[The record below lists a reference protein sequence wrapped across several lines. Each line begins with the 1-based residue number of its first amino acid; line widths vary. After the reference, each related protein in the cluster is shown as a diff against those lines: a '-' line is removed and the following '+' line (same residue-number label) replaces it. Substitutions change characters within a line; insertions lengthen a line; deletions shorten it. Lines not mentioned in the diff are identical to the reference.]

1 MCLAIAASQKCIV
14 YQLDVNNA
22 FLHGN
27 LNEEV
32 YMRMPE
38 GVENRKGKVCLLKKS
53 LYGLKQASR
62 QWHNKLLEEL
72 KSLGYVQSK
81 NDYSLFTK
89 RTSHFIVIVTVY
101 VDDILITGSNQ
112 TEIKMLKAHLHNK
125 FTIKDF
131 GQMHYF
137 LGMEVSHN
145 PEGMVLTQHKF
156 TRDLFKTSG
165 VSDFKK
171 AVIPMSLNH
180 KLSST
185 DGELLEDPST
195 YRSIIGKLNFLTNTR
210 PDLSYTVQTLSQFM
224 QKTSNI
230 TLAGSLTCS

>member
-1 MCLAIAASQKCIV
+1 
-14 YQLDVNNA
+14 
-22 FLHGN
+22 
-27 LNEEV
+27 
-32 YMRMPE
+32 
-38 GVENRKGKVCLLKKS
+38 
-53 LYGLKQASR
+53 
-62 QWHNKLLEEL
+62 
-72 KSLGYVQSK
+72 
-81 NDYSLFTK
+81 
-89 RTSHFIVIVTVY
+89 
-101 VDDILITGSNQ
+101 
-112 TEIKMLKAHLHNK
+112 MLKAHLHNK
-125 FTIKDF
+125 FTIKDL